1 MMAWQNYKQLNVWNK
16 SMELTDAVYDLIEKM
31 PKTEQFS
38 LAAQLRRAVIS
49 VPSNIAE
56 GNGRVSAKEFK
67 QFLSVAKGSV
77 YEVET
82 QLLIGVRRQFLPQA
96 DAEIALS
103 LCDDVSRMLTG
114 LIFHLDKKLS

>member
-1 MMAWQNYKQLNVWNK
+1 MAWQNYKQLNVWNK

-103 LCDDVSRMLTG
+103 LCGDVSRMLTG

>member
-1 MMAWQNYKQLNVWNK
+1 MAWQNYKQLNVWNK

-82 QLLIGVRRQFLPQA
+82 QLLIGVRRQFFSQA

>member
-1 MMAWQNYKQLNVWNK
+1 MAWQNYKQLNVWNK

-82 QLLIGVRRQFLPQA
+82 QLLIGVRRHFFSQA

>member
-1 MMAWQNYKQLNVWNK
+1 MIAWQNYKQLNVWNK

-82 QLLIGVRRQFLPQA
+82 QLLIGVRRQFFSQA
-96 DAEIALS
+96 DASPPELQVT
-103 LCDDVSRMLTG
+103 L
-114 LIFHLDKKLS
+114 

>member
-1 MMAWQNYKQLNVWNK
+1 
-16 SMELTDAVYDLIEKM
+16 MELTDAVYDLIEKM

-38 LAAQLRRAVIS
+38 LTAQLRRAVIS

-82 QLLIGVRRQFLPQA
+82 QLLIGVRRQFFSQA

-103 LCDDVSRMLTG
+103 LCDDSAECSPV
-114 LIFHLDKKLS
+114 

>member
-1 MMAWQNYKQLNVWNK
+1 MAWQNYKQLNVWNK

-82 QLLIGVRRQFLPQA
+82 QLLIGVRRQIFSQA

>member
-1 MMAWQNYKQLNVWNK
+1 MAWQNYKQLNVWNK

-67 QFLSVAKGSV
+67 QFFSVIKGSV

-82 QLLIGVRRQFLPQA
+82 QLLIGVRRQFFPQA

-103 LCDDVSRMLTG
+103 LCDDISRMLTG
-114 LIFHLDKKLS
+114 LIFHLNKKLS